1 MKRSHGHDRIDAS
14 ASCPQDSGR
23 RLSRAYPAGEVRC
36 SPPPNRLLPTAGVLL
51 TLGVVAFL
59 YRASLR
65 FQFVYDDLYQIAL
78 NPHLRSW
85 HFLPIYFTQN
95 VWSQL
100 TGNTS
105 NFYRPFFLL
114 WLRVNFV
121 AFGDEP
127 AGWHLTTLLIHLLA
141 VALVYLLARA
151 LLDGRIPA
159 LFAAMVFGV
168 HPIHLEAVAWVS
180 GVNESLAGALFLASL
195 LTYLQWEK
203 PGTRR
208 PWWLAGSLALYGAAM
223 LVKETAAVLPAV
235 LAAYHYCLQP
245 PGDRKPQA
253 RIRYLYRENGREIA
267 AYGAVLFLELMA
279 RTWVLRGFP
288 HQAPGPLRLSLL
300 SWPWLFW
307 RYVAMLFWPTNLSP
321 LYDFLYVSRINDL
334 RFILPLALIACSVA
348 IAWRRKWLE
357 GRLATFVILWF
368 VITLSPAFVQ
378 FLLARPSESYH
389 DRYLYLPSVALA
401 LWLAAAFERLC
412 ARSKR
417 WPQAMAWT
425 AAVFAVILSS
435 TATHRQISYWE
446 SNYSLFA
453 RAYQVAPRN
462 ELAAS
467 NLAAEFVKRKQYP
480 EALHLSEQMIELHPG
495 SVPPL
500 VSAAYAS
507 FLLHDYVAAE
517 QYYERAVE
525 LDPEHGNALYM
536 LALARIRLG
545 KYSLALDA
553 LRRAASLSPR
563 EPLMHY
569 ALGVAFGE
577 LEQWTEARD
586 QFLLELQANA
596 GVSQAL
602 VRQALENA
610 EDHLAGRT
618 IPARFRLPARDAGGN
633 R

>member
-1 MKRSHGHDRIDAS
+1 MGRAHQTGCGR
-14 ASCPQDSGR
+14 SGR
-23 RLSRAYPAGEVRC
+23 SRLTGEVNG
-36 SPPPNRLLPTAGVLL
+36 SPPNLLLSAAGVLL

-59 YRASLR
+59 YRGSLR

-85 HFLPIYFTQN
+85 HFLPTYFTQN

-100 TGNTS
+100 TSNAS
-105 NFYRPFFLL
+105 NFYRPLFLL
-114 WLRVNFV
+114 WLRINFV

-127 AGWHLTTLLIHLLA
+127 AGWHLTTVLMHLLA

-151 LLDGRIPA
+151 LLAGRIPA
-159 LFAAMVFGV
+159 LLAALAFGV

-180 GVNESLAGALFLASL
+180 GVTESLASTLFLAAL
-195 LTYLQWEK
+195 LSYLQWQK
-203 PGTRR
+203 LGKRR
-208 PWWLAGSLALYGAAM
+208 PWWLAGSLALYAAAM
-223 LVKETAAVLPAV
+223 LVKETAAILPVV
-235 LAAYHYCLQP
+235 LAAYHYCMQP
-245 PGDRKPQA
+245 SGDRKPRA
-253 RIRYLYRENGREIA
+253 SIRSLCREHGRELA
-267 AYGAVLFLELMA
+267 AFGAVLLLDLTA

-288 HQAPGPLRLSLL
+288 HQAPVPLRLSLL

-307 RYVAMLFWPTNLSP
+307 KYVAMLFWPANLSP
-321 LYDFLYVSRINDL
+321 LYDFVYVSRINDL
-334 RFILPLALIACSVA
+334 RFMLPIAFLACAAAL
-348 IAWRRKWLE
+348 AWWRKWQE
-357 GRLATFVILWF
+357 RRLAMFMILWF
-368 VITLSPAFVQ
+368 VITLSPALVQ

-401 LWLAAAFERLC
+401 LLVGAVFEHLR
-412 ARSKR
+412 ARSNP
-417 WPQAMAWT
+417 WQQGMAWMV
-425 AAVFAVILSS
+425 AVASVILWIA
-435 TATHRQISYWE
+435 ATDRQITYWE
-446 SNYSLFA
+446 SNYSLFR
-453 RAYQVAPRN
+453 RAHQVAPEN

-480 EALHLSEQMIELHPG
+480 EALDLSEQMIELHPG

-507 FLLHDYVAAE
+507 FLLHDYSTAE
-517 QYYERAVE
+517 QYYERAVQ

-536 LALARIRLG
+536 LALARMRLG
-545 KYSLALDA
+545 KYSLALSA

-569 ALGVAFGE
+569 ALGVAFAG

-586 QFLLELQANA
+586 QFLLELQANS

-610 EDHLAGRT
+610 EAHLAGRT
-618 IPARFRLPARDAGGN
+618 VPAAFTLRARDAGSN